1 MNNIYFESI
10 INDINNNKSVINL
23 SNSNLTD
30 ENIIYISD
38 LIKNNISI
46 KKLII
51 ANYNDENC
59 YNNVYKYNISH
70 FKSNDD
76 LYIQL
81 THQFNNNIINK
92 ITIEGYNYLFET
104 LKYNNTIHTLIIH
117 FDNHYF
123 EFYNNLSIDNFVDKL
138 SEMLLINKS
147 IINLEFYVQLDL
159 ISKLSYIKFYNAIK
173 NHCEFNILKIPSHC
187 SDDEMCDILIDS
199 LSNQKYITNLNLG
212 GKK

>member
-10 INDINNNKSVINL
+10 INAINNNKSIIDL

-38 LIKNNISI
+38 LIKDNISI

-70 FKSNDD
+70 IENIND
-76 LYIQL
+76 LGKQL
-81 THQFNNNIINK
+81 TYQYNNYIINK

-104 LKYNNTIHTLIIH
+104 LKYNNTIQTLIIH
-117 FDNHYF
+117 FDNFSF
-123 EFYNNLSIDNFVDKL
+123 EFYNNLNIDNFVNKL
-138 SEMLLINKS
+138 SEMLLIN
-147 IINLEFYVQLDL
+147 L
-159 ISKLSYIKFYNAIK
+159 
-173 NHCEFNILKIPSHC
+173 
-187 SDDEMCDILIDS
+187 
-199 LSNQKYITNLNLG
+199 
-212 GKK
+212 